1 MAPRLGWY
9 LDGHRRENQWQ
20 GATAHQKSV
29 RFPVAARQRIRP
41 VSRDGEPTRARIHS
55 QIPLRSQ
62 TEMPHPNWFIDSTL
76 TAGVNR
82 ITGIP
87 RVIRELV
94 AASLG
99 RYGDPEAVRLEPVG
113 VRGER
118 YRTCEFQQPRRATE
132 ARASR
137 LLTVVHQSTDSFLR
151 EYAPRLQQ
159 AIVSGV
165 MAIGGVPTW
174 AIARTGEGTS
184 DSPLRFHQGDVLILA
199 DATWVIPRWRNAVSA
214 ARADGARIIPV
225 IYDLLP
231 ITHSEFFSRLF
242 CVQFERWLT
251 DMIPMSDAL
260 ICISHS
266 TAEELRL
273 FATRQGQSHLLPP
286 VGVFPLGATLA
297 GGEDSPSESV
307 AKVFQDHCCT
317 FLMVGTI
324 EPRKNHGQVLD
335 AFQIAWAHGSNAQL
349 VIIGRRGWQCDQIIS
364 RIKRLMQT
372 GRRIAYIDNA
382 TDDDLRYA
390 YRRAGCLI
398 FSSFAEG
405 FGLPI
410 IEALALGLPVLASD
424 IPVHREVGGR
434 LVEYFPLGDTQR
446 LAAVIQGV
454 ADGSILL
461 SRNEAGVT
469 HLTTW
474 AESAAALASEI
485 RKLLGD
491 DSDPPTPRDHD
502 PS

>member
-1 MAPRLGWY
+1 MRLG
-9 LDGHRRENQWQ
+9 
-20 GATAHQKSV
+20 
-29 RFPVAARQRIRP
+29 F
-41 VSRDGEPTRARIHS
+41 
-55 QIPLRSQ
+55 
-62 TEMPHPNWFIDSTL
+62 MWFIDCTL
-76 TAGVNR
+76 TAGVDR

-87 RVIRELV
+87 RVVRELV
-94 AASLG
+94 AASSDSCG
-99 RYGDPEAVRLEPVG
+99 TADCPRFTPVG
-113 VRGER
+113 VRGGR
-118 YRTCEFQQPRRATE
+118 YRDCESQPNRHPRRRL
-132 ARASR
+132 ARGLRTAAQR
-137 LLTVVHQSTDSFLR
+137 ADAFLR
-151 EYAPRLQQ
+151 DHAPSLQH
-159 AIVSGV
+159 AIVTAV
-165 MAIGGVPTW
+165 MAAGGLPSLGLACAGV
-174 AIARTGEGTS
+174 GTS

-231 ITHSEFFSRLF
+231 ITHSECFSRLF
-242 CVQFERWLT
+242 CAQFERWLT

-260 ICISHS
+260 VCISHA

-273 FATRQGQSHLLPP
+273 FATSHGQSRLLPP

-297 GGEDSPSESV
+297 GGDNSPSESV
-307 AKVFQDHCCT
+307 AKVFQEDCCA

-335 AFQIAWAHGSNAQL
+335 AFEIAWAHGSNAQL

-461 SRNEAGVT
+461 SRTEAGVT

-474 AESAAALASEI
+474 AESAAALTSEI

-491 DSDPPTPRDHD
+491 DSDQPTPRDHA